1 MIGYICKRLLHYKCI
16 VIKLLNYSH
25 NGKIKS
31 ESTKQPSLSMSQ
43 IKLLYIWGG
52 RNEDMGMP

>member
-1 MIGYICKRLLHYKCI
+1 MIGYICKRLLHYQRI

-25 NGKIKS
+25 YGKIKS

-43 IKLLYIWGG
+43 IKPLYIWGG
-52 RNEDMGMP
+52 RNEDNP